1 MSVHVKHLS
10 MHKTALLLIVLICQ
24 VPFFPSQ
31 VNKLDSTNQFG
42 LHLGGNFGAGFAS
55 GTVGGG
61 LLKVCPRIG
70 VNYKERFVLGLESNS
85 DYQIVYL
92 KNSSIEPSLR
102 LIKWV
107 GPFVRYYFYPAHY
120 KLNLMASVNYVFGS
134 AYKYS
139 SELKYRE
146 TFNTAFLGLGF
157 SYKVKHTQIEFGCR
171 YTFLMN
177 NTPILVRWTNSIF
190 LGVTRNF

>member
-1 MSVHVKHLS
+1 

-24 VPFFPSQ
+24 IPFFQSQ

-42 LHLGGNFGAGFAS
+42 LHLGVNFGGGFVG

-61 LLKVCPRIG
+61 GLKVCPRIG
-70 VNYKERFVLGLESNS
+70 VSYKDRFVLGLESNS
-85 DYQIVYL
+85 DYQIVYRKDTL
-92 KNSSIEPSLR
+92 MDPNTC

-120 KLNLMASVNYVFGS
+120 KLNLIASVNYLYGS
-134 AYKYS
+134 VYVS
-139 SELKYRE
+139 SEEEKYR
-146 TFNTAFLGLGF
+146 TTYNTAFLGLGF
-157 SYKVKHTQIEFGCR
+157 SYKVKQTHIEFGYR
-171 YTFLMN
+171 YTFLLN
-177 NTPILVRWTNSIF
+177 NTPINAKYTNTIF

>member
-1 MSVHVKHLS
+1 

-85 DYQIVYL
+85 DYQIVYR
-92 KNSSIEPSLR
+92 KDTIMDPSTC

-120 KLNLMASVNYVFGS
+120 KLNLIASVNYIYGS
-134 AYKYS
+134 VYVW
-139 SELKYRE
+139 SEEEKSRTTY
-146 TFNTAFLGLGF
+146 NTAFLGLGF
-157 SYKVKHTQIEFGCR
+157 SYKVRQTHIEFGYR
-171 YTFLMN
+171 YTFLLN
-177 NTPILVRWTNSIF
+177 NTPSVVKWSNSFF